1 MVEEKTPAG
10 AIHPGESNDAKHRQ
24 PPGVSIPTVLG
35 VDVGGTKIL
44 VGAVTR
50 SGEVLASRRYS
61 MDRSTQ
67 ALTLSSIQTAVA
79 DFMSTWAG
87 PALLAVGLGVVGHT
101 KPSAGLWVRAM
112 NLPIHAPVPL
122 GRLMRKQTGLPSV
135 LDNDVHAATLAEIRW
150 GIGKETKDFIYLNIG
165 TGLAAGLVCNGQLV
179 RGSANYAG
187 ELGHV
192 LVDPGGSL
200 CICGQRGCLEPI
212 CSGDGIVAQARE
224 GLRDYPD
231 SILFEPLR
239 DETLTAN
246 QVFQAAESGDRLAI
260 RITGKAVQALST
272 ALTNLVN
279 LLNPAVIV
287 YGGGVLKDGN
297 SMSTSGSMSTSWL
310 MEKVGGLV
318 SANALVTARRALK
331 GIWPSSLNPERVGLL
346 GAASLAWNYL
356 EKRGR

>member
-1 MVEEKTPAG
+1 MVEEKTPADTN
-10 AIHPGESNDAKHRQ
+10 HPGESTEVKQRQ
-24 PPGVSIPTVLG
+24 PPGNSIPTVLG

-50 SGEVLASRRYS
+50 SGEVLDSRRYS

-67 ALTLSSIQTAVA
+67 ALTLSSIQTAAA
-79 DFMSTWAG
+79 DFMGAWAG

-101 KPSAGLWVRAM
+101 KPSAGLWVGAM

-122 GRLMRKQTGLPSV
+122 GRLMRAQTGLPSV
-135 LDNDVHAATLAEIRW
+135 LDNDVHAATLAELRW

-179 RGSANYAG
+179 RGAANYAG

-192 LVDPGGSL
+192 QAEPGGSL
-200 CICGQRGCLEPI
+200 CACGQHGCLEPI

-231 SILFEPLR
+231 SILFEQLR
-239 DETLTAN
+239 DGTLTAN

-287 YGGGVLKDGN
+287 YGGGVLTNG
-297 SMSTSGSMSTSWL
+297 WL
-310 MEKVGGLV
+310 MEKVSGLV

-331 GIWPSSLNPERVGLL
+331 GIWPSRLDPERVSLL